1 MEETAARARRVVMKL
16 VLVAAFLLLLL
27 AVCGA
32 LVEAARGRRPA
43 LARRRPD

>member
-1 MEETAARARRVVMKL
+1 MEESASFARHVVVKL

-27 AVCGA
+27 AVSGA

-43 LARRRPD
+43 LVRRPK